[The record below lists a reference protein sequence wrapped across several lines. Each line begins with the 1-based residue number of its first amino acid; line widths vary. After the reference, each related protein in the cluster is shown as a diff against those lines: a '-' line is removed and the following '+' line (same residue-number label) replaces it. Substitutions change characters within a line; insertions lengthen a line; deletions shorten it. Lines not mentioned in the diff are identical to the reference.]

1 MAAFRGHG
9 RNPSRGEARSKKKK
23 TNKPVAKK
31 KAARKKPA
39 KKSASR
45 SLARAG
51 ARLAATG
58 GRTSQITIFVF
69 KTGAGTKIRTAPQ
82 RAYAGPGFVEWTVVN
97 MVDGSNIPVTLT
109 WPDGGPWGKEP
120 IEIRDGMQRLE
131 IGSEPRGRFKYVVH
145 ALDAQED
152 PEVEIPE
159 M

>member
-1 MAAFRGHG
+1 M
-9 RNPSRGEARSKKKK
+9 SKKKK
-23 TNKPVAKK
+23 KGKPATKK
-31 KAARKKPA
+31 TAARKKVTR
-39 KKSASR
+39 KSASK

-69 KTGAGTKIRTAPQ
+69 KTGTGTKIRTAPQ

-97 MVDGSNIPVTLT
+97 MVDGSNIPATIT

-120 IEIRDGMQRLE
+120 IEIRDGMERRE
-131 IGSEPRGRFKYVVH
+131 IPGEPKGRYKYVVH